1 MSITTQTLK
10 VGYTIIGA
18 ALLVLTA
25 SSVYQ
30 ASCALHT
37 NQKLQAL
44 EREKVQLEANK
55 SLLEQQIATQTALTP
70 IQQQLASEFTPITT
84 FFTAARHSTVALR

>member
-1 MSITTQTLK
+1 MSIKTLK
-10 VGYTIIGA
+10 IGYTLIGT

-44 EREKVQLEANK
+44 EREKVQLEASRAVLDQK
-55 SLLEQQIATQTALTP
+55 IATQTALTP
-70 IQQQLASEFTPITT
+70 IQHQLAADFTPITS
-84 FFTAARHSTVALR
+84 FFTAVRHSTVALR